1 MSLAE
6 PSYLLPLAGLALAN
20 ALGIISPGPAFI
32 MVSRAAAGRS
42 LRTAVGLGAG
52 VAIAATLWAAAAC
65 FGIALLMTQFAP
77 VYGAIQLAGGLYLIW
92 LGVGAWRSA
101 KVETKGQTRM
111 ETKMENAPEDTAAR
125 SKDARRGVGRAVMVG
140 AWLSLGNP
148 KIVIFFSS
156 IFVAL
161 LPPHAP
167 LWVRLAAIAIVGAQ
181 ELTWYTTVA
190 FVFSRPRVQAAYAR
204 ARGVIERTLGAVL
217 IGLGARIVTAVRI

>member
-32 MVSRAAAGRS
+32 MVSRAAAGRN

-92 LGVGAWRSA
+92 LGIGAWRSA
-101 KVETKGQTRM
+101 KADETEK
-111 ETKMENAPEDTAAR
+111 PSSLDAAR
-125 SKDARRGVGRAVMVG
+125 ADTDETRDGIGRAVAVG

-148 KIVIFFSS
+148 KIIVFFSS

-167 LWVRLAAIAIVGAQ
+167 LWMRLTAIAIVGVQ
-181 ELTWYTTVA
+181 EVAWYTTVA

-217 IGLGARIVTAVRI
+217 IGLGARIITAVRI

>member
-65 FGIALLMTQFAP
+65 FGIALLMTQFAS

-92 LGVGAWRSA
+92 LGIGAWRSA
-101 KVETKGQTRM
+101 KA
-111 ETKMENAPEDTAAR
+111 ENAPPADVARADTCETR
-125 SKDARRGVGRAVMVG
+125 DGVGRAAMVG

-148 KIVIFFSS
+148 KIVVFFSS

-181 ELTWYTTVA
+181 ELAWYTTVA
-190 FVFSRPRVQAAYAR
+190 FVFSRPRVQAVYAR